1 MLMQHILL
9 PSLITLNFSRRG
21 NYLDARNIINLK
33 LIAFAASNRLHSA
46 VSGSGSKLNGLS
58 VSVSVNSCL

>member
-9 PSLITLNFSRRG
+9 PSLITFSFPRRD

-33 LIAFAASNRLHSA
+33 LIFFAASNRLHSA
-46 VSGSGSKLNGLS
+46 VSGNGSKLNGLS
-58 VSVSVNSCL
+58 VSVSVNSCM